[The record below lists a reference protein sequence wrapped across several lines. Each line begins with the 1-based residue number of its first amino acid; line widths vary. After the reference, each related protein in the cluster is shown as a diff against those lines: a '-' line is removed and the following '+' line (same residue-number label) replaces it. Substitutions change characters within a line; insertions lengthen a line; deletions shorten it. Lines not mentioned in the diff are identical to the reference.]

1 MSVLRGLINLVLVLI
16 GAVVAAMMVTGAD
29 THYESDGQSVQLTL
43 SYTVAAKQ
51 VAVINGWVGVTET
64 AGESGD
70 EVAVSV
76 QQCERQFTIP
86 SSLDPAIGSI
96 VYIEIAD
103 LTGHTPDDTAY
114 STTAGAGKVAFFK
127 TTSAKDANDVV
138 TGIVLPNLAS

>member
-1 MSVLRGLINLVLVLI
+1 MKILRWMVNVVLVLI
-16 GAVVAAMMVTGAD
+16 GAAVAAMMTTGAD
-29 THYESDGQSVQLTL
+29 SHFESDGQSVQLTL

-51 VAVINGWVGVTET
+51 VAVISGWLGVTAA

-70 EVAVSV
+70 MVALSL

-86 SSLDPAIGSI
+86 SGLDPAVGTVIY
-96 VYIEIAD
+96 VEVAD

-127 TTSAKDANDVV
+127 TTSAKDANNVV